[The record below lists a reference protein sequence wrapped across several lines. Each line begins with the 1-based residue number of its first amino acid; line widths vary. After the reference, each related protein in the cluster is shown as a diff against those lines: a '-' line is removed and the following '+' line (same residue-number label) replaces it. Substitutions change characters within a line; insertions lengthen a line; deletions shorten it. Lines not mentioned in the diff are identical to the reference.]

1 MSLNIEQTVIN
12 TLRKL
17 PPEKQQELLDF
28 AEPLHQQSAARVEES
43 TAAPRKSIWEKIEE
57 RVKQVPDEVC
67 ERVPEDG
74 AEQHD
79 HYLYGAPKK

>member
-1 MSLNIEQTVIN
+1 MSLNIEQTIIN
-12 TLRKL
+12 ALRKL
-17 PPEKQQELLDF
+17 PLEKQQELLDF
-28 AEPLHQQSAARVEES
+28 AEHLHQQSAARVEDS
-43 TAAPRKSIWEKIEE
+43 TATPRKFWEKIEE
-57 RVKQVPDEVC
+57 RVKQMPDEVW